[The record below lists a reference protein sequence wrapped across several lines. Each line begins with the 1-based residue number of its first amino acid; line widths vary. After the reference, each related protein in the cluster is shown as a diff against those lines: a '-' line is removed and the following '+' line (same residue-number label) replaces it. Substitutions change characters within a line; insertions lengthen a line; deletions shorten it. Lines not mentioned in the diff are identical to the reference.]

1 MANYNSN
8 QLDSLFSALSDPTRR
23 KMLERLSARPMSIGE
38 LSEPFVMSKPSI
50 SKHIKVLENAGLIK
64 RKVEGRIHRCQLEP
78 EKLKDGYNWLAF
90 YTRFWNEK
98 FDLLEEYLK
107 K

>member
-8 QLDSLFSALSDPTRR
+8 QLDLLFSALSDSTRR
-23 KMLERLSARPMSIGE
+23 EMLERLSTKPMSVGE

-50 SKHIKVLENAGLIK
+50 SKHLKVLEKAGLIT
-64 RKVEGRIHRCQLEP
+64 RNVEGRIHRCQLQP
-78 EKLKDGYNWLAF
+78 DKLKDGYNWLAF

-107 K
+107 E